1 MTTIGR
7 AAAAHEGEMLSP
19 SADANEARSKVTT
32 SIGRGA
38 ISTCER
44 TSVRGLSENA
54 FKSSCGTRGRLR

>member
-7 AAAAHEGEMLSP
+7 AAGAHEGEMLSP

-38 ISTCER
+38 ISKCER
-44 TSVRGLSENA
+44 SERKRVQE
-54 FKSSCGTRGRLR
+54 F